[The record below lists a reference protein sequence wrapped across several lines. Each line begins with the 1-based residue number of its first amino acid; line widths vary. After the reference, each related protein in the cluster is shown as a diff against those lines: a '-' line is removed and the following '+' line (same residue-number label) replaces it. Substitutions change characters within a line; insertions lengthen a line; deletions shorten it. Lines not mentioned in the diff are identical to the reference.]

1 MLLACGSGGPRWLR
15 RLCSLCSF
23 SLLGLLLL
31 CLFVLLRLWWGR
43 LFGRSLFLPPA
54 APGGCAP
61 LVFLLRLS
69 VLLPSC
75 CTLSFCCFSPGVH
88 PLAFVQAWVGRLR
101 SSVGSSLLLGW
112 EGGGSPSLVLVV
124 FACLFGLLC
133 CPGSLGFFDSW
144 LGFPCS
150 RFLCLLMA
158 WGGWRMVLGS
168 PPSVAGLQ
176 EVLPCFFGRGLS
188 SCPIRASV
196 TLVSSVLRG
205 SGSSRWGHLSQVGP
219 VFFLRPRS

>member
-1 MLLACGSGGPRWLR
+1 MLLACGSGGLRWLR

-88 PLAFVQAWVGRLR
+88 PLAFVQAWVGRLQ

-112 EGGGSPSLVLVV
+112 RGGGGGGLLPLSSWCS
-124 FACLFGLLC
+124 FACLNCFVVQAPWVSLT
-133 CPGSLGFFDSW
+133 PGWGF
-144 LGFPCS
+144 LA
-150 RFLCLLMA
+150 LA
-158 WGGWRMVLGS
+158 
-168 PPSVAGLQ
+168 
-176 EVLPCFFGRGLS
+176 
-188 SCPIRASV
+188 SCV
-196 TLVSSVLRG
+196 C
-205 SGSSRWGHLSQVGP
+205 
-219 VFFLRPRS
+219 